1 MCGSYKIR
9 AAGAGAGA
17 GAGALKEWIVH
28 SNPFLEFLFGIEKC
42 YFTFSFTF
50 LSSWN
55 IDKHGIV
62 LQFRPGFCRLLRN
75 WYFCLLVLSVL
86 LIRSIQDTS
95 PDQIHTASIHMPC
108 SCCVAPHQLVT
119 TVVCARAHIYIY
131 ICMLAQWLDYCTI
144 FFKVKKNSFLQFSFK
159 FLWGLTWYD
168 SINLVSLKTI

>member
-1 MCGSYKIR
+1 MILCYDFKQGRFLKNHTHQILYKIARSSRMCGSYKMR

-75 WYFCLLVLSVL
+75 WYFCLLVLYVL
-86 LIRSIQDTS
+86 LIRSIQQVS
-95 PDQIHTASIHMPC
+95 ICHVAVAWHHTNLLLPWS
-108 SCCVAPHQLVT
+108 
-119 TVVCARAHIYIY
+119 ARARIYIYIY
-131 ICMLAQWLDYCTI
+131 ICLHND
-144 FFKVKKNSFLQFSFK
+144 
-159 FLWGLTWYD
+159 
-168 SINLVSLKTI
+168 